1 MDLCADDSSQ
11 ATSSM
16 HVTYSVYGAG
26 NCSARQ
32 GGDFNCYEV
41 GRYRATGSREE
52 RDGRMGFWMQ
62 MWA

>member
-1 MDLCADDSSQ
+1 MDLCADDSSH

-32 GGDFNCYEV
+32 GGDFSYV
-41 GRYRATGSREE
+41 LGRYRATGSREE
-52 RDGRMGFWMQ
+52 GGGRMGIWMQ
-62 MWA
+62 M